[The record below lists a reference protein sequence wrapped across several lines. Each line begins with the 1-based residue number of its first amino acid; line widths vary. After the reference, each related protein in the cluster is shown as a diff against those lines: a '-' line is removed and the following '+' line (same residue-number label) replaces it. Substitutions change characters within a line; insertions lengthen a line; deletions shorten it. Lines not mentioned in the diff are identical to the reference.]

1 MRIPEKRTFIV
12 IQDWMLALG
21 LDIYETVILAIIYG
35 FSQDGE
41 TTFRG
46 SWKYLE
52 YHAKCSRRKVAS
64 SLADLVEKGL
74 VKKKDIYQGGV
85 KFCEY
90 AACTGGAWDAP
101 VVHDVHNV
109 VQEMHGG
116 GAPDAPNNIEY
127 NGENKFSPN
136 KENNAQSAQPRPFDF
151 KKALLEMGVSEQHAS
166 DWMAVRKAKRMTNT
180 RTAFDRLK
188 AHIERACKQYTV
200 TPDDCVAF
208 AASKDWGGFDSSWE
222 AIKEITKNNT
232 LNEDDRVRRAYAA
245 AEAKFKGDLHF

>member
-1 MRIPEKRTFIV
+1 MDNTDYITILGWMKRLQVSLVEKMVFS
-12 IQDWMLALG
+12 
-21 LDIYETVILAIIYG
+21 IIYG
-35 FSQDGE
+35 FSKDRRSD
-41 TTFRG
+41 FRG
-46 SWKYLE
+46 TRQY
-52 YHAKCSRRKVAS
+52 
-64 SLADLVEKGL
+64 LADWCECSTKTIDRALASLCASGYIIKREEEVE
-74 VKKKDIYQGGV
+74 DV
-85 KFCEY
+85 KFCHYQVNFALLDKMSIPRTICPEG
-90 AACTGGAWDAP
+90 CDNLSKTEDKLS
-101 VVHDVHNV
+101 HNIIV
-109 VQEMHGG
+109 
-116 GAPDAPNNIEY
+116 D
-127 NGENKFSPN
+127 NGDNKLSPN
-136 KENNAQSAQPRPFDF
+136 KDNNAQSAQPRPFDF
-151 KKALLEMGVSEQHAS
+151 KNALRKMGVSEQHAS

>member
-1 MRIPEKRTFIV
+1 MDNTDYITILGWMKRLKVSLVEKMVFS
-12 IQDWMLALG
+12 
-21 LDIYETVILAIIYG
+21 IIYG
-35 FSQDGE
+35 FSKDRRSD
-41 TTFRG
+41 FRG
-46 SWKYLE
+46 SRQY
-52 YHAKCSRRKVAS
+52 
-64 SLADLVEKGL
+64 LADWCECSTKTIDRALASLCASGYIIKREEVVE
-74 VKKKDIYQGGV
+74 DV
-85 KFCEY
+85 KFCHYQVNFALLDKMSIPRTICPEG
-90 AACTGGAWDAP
+90 CDNLSKTEDKMS
-101 VVHDVHNV
+101 HNKIV
-109 VQEMHGG
+109 
-116 GAPDAPNNIEY
+116 D
-127 NGENKFSPN
+127 NGDNKLSPY
-136 KENNAQSAQPRPFDF
+136 KDNNAQSAQPRPFDF
-151 KKALLEMGVSEQHAS
+151 KNALLEMGVSEQHAS

>member
-1 MRIPEKRTFIV
+1 MTKDNYIV
-12 IQDWMLALG
+12 ILSWMNNLG
-21 LDIYETVILAIIYG
+21 LSLVEKTVYAIIYG
-35 FSQDGE
+35 FSQDG
-41 TTFRG
+41 G
-46 SWKYLE
+46 SEFSGGRQYLAE
-52 YHAKCSRRKVAS
+52 WCGCS
-64 SLADLVEKGL
+64 SLRTIDTALAKLVERDLITKK
-74 VKKKDIYQGGV
+74 VKYENNLRFCSYAVNCATSAKIAQGGANSAQGV
-85 KFCEY
+85 EQKL
-90 AACTGGAWDAP
+90 
-101 VVHDVHNV
+101 
-109 VQEMHGG
+109 HGG
-116 GAPDAPNNIEY
+116 SAKFAHNNIE
-127 NGENKFSPN
+127 NNADTIVSAN

-151 KKALLEMGVSEQHAS
+151 KNALRKMGVSEQHAS